1 MKLKITVTKIKI
13 TVNGFNSI
21 IEGTEERI
29 NDLGDGTIK
38 ITHFE
43 QQKEINW
50 KKKMNGASGTYGYKR
65 MSIINIIGVPE
76 EEKAGEA
83 EKVLKDTMAK
93 KNPQIWKKT
102 KLQIRSRMDPEQ
114 NKLKAILTK
123 HLTVKLLEKIKI
135 LKSAY

>member
-1 MKLKITVTKIKI
+1 M
-13 TVNGFNSI
+13 NGLNSI

-43 QQKEINW
+43 QQKEINS

-65 MSIINIIGVPE
+65 MSIVNIIGVPE

-83 EKVLKDTMAK
+83 EKVLKRYNGQK
-93 KNPQIWKKT
+93 KSPN
-102 KLQIRSRMDPEQ
+102 
-114 NKLKAILTK
+114 
-123 HLTVKLLEKIKI
+123 LEEDETTD
-135 LKSAY
+135 

>member
-1 MKLKITVTKIKI
+1 
-13 TVNGFNSI
+13 
-21 IEGTEERI
+21 
-29 NDLGDGTIK
+29 
-38 ITHFE
+38 
-43 QQKEINW
+43 
-50 KKKMNGASGTYGYKR
+50 MNGASGTYGYKR